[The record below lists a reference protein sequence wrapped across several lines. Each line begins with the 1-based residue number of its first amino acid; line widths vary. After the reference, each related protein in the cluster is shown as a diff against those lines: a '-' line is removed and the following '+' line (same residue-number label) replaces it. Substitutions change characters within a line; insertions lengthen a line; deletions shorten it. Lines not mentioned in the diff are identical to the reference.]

1 MQHTRPDNSASS
13 AILNADQVYIDRTE
27 PSALIAQ
34 FVRLGAFQPGIPS
47 CASNAIADIR
57 QITTLMLMGL
67 AASISPRL
75 ATT

>member
-27 PSALIAQ
+27 LPSALIAQ
-34 FVRLGAFQPGIPS
+34 FVRLIIVRKQCDCRHSADHDLDAFGDHS
-47 CASNAIADIR
+47 
-57 QITTLMLMGL
+57 LY
-67 AASISPRL
+67 SPRL